1 MTPVSKIKYWPLMPF
16 KIPDTSGALSKLK
29 ELILL
34 GYSLTGLSGFIFSYD
49 TLHTN

>member
-34 GYSLTGLSGFIFSYD
+34 GYSLTGYSSSTTSSSSFQWL
-49 TLHTN
+49 